1 MKVILLSD
9 VKGTGKKDEIVEV
22 SDGFARN
29 FLFNKKLAE
38 QATKENL
45 NKLNAKKKAEMAKKE
60 KELEKAKV
68 IAEQLKKTT
77 LKIIVKAGENG
88 KIFGGVTALQIS
100 EGLKKDYNIDID
112 KKKINLSE
120 TIKNVGRFLVDVKV
134 YEGVTAKLAV
144 NIVAK

>member
-1 MKVILLSD
+1 MKVILLAD

-45 NKLNAKKKAEMAKKE
+45 NKLNDKKKAEQAKKA
-60 KELEKAKV
+60 KELEKAKIV
-68 IAEQLKKTT
+68 AEQLRKTS

-100 EGLKKDYNIDID
+100 EELKKEYNIDID

-120 TIKNVGRFLVDVKV
+120 TIKTVGRFLVEIKV

>member
-1 MKVILLSD
+1 MKVILLAD

-45 NKLNAKKKAEMAKKE
+45 NKLNDKKKAEQSKKA
-60 KELEKAKV
+60 KELEKAKIV
-68 IAEQLKKTT
+68 AEQLRKTS

-100 EGLKKDYNIDID
+100 EELKKEYNIDID

-120 TIKNVGRFLVDVKV
+120 TIKTVGRFLVEIKV